1 MSLFALKSIYTERAS
16 CSMDDVKI
24 IQKPR
29 DANKWFGRFLLC
41 IISPPLGI
49 ICLISCGDAAELQ
62 GLPVVPI
69 LVIGV
74 CCIPIA
80 VVIAMGIYGMLRNN
94 DRTI

>member
-1 MSLFALKSIYTERAS
+1 
-16 CSMDDVKI
+16 MDDVKI

-41 IISPPLGI
+41 MIFPPVGI

-74 CCIPIA
+74 CCIPIT

-94 DRTI
+94 DRTM